1 MSEFIVSGL
10 NDELV
15 TPMHCF
21 LDALLLGS
29 TIPNTVER
37 LALNIRSQETDQRFQ
52 PIEIQLERTSSDS
65 PWQLRFIA
73 TFEVVVTGSPQK
85 ELSLYFNFAGCW
97 FYHPEIKQC
106 SYNGQKYKPY
116 SPVGLKQSL
125 ARSSH
130 TLQSQSTLPP
140 FANLHFPQ
148 RGHYESSC

>member
-10 NDELV
+10 SDELV

-21 LDALLLGS
+21 LDTLLLDS

-73 TFEVVVTGSPQK
+73 TFDVVVTGTPKK
-85 ELSLYFNFAGCW
+85 ELSLYFNFTGCW

-106 SYNGQKYKPY
+106 SLQRPEVQALLA
-116 SPVGLKQSL
+116 SWLKAVTRSLIAHSAISIDITPIRQSSL
-125 ARSSH
+125 PSKRS
-130 TLQSQSTLPP
+130 L
-140 FANLHFPQ
+140 
-148 RGHYESSC
+148 

>member
-10 NDELV
+10 NDDLV

-21 LDALLLGS
+21 LDALLLDS

-73 TFEVVVTGSPQK
+73 TFDVVVTGSP
-85 ELSLYFNFAGCW
+85 A
-97 FYHPEIKQC
+97 
-106 SYNGQKYKPY
+106 
-116 SPVGLKQSL
+116 GLKQSL

-140 FANLHFPQ
+140 LFANLHFPQ